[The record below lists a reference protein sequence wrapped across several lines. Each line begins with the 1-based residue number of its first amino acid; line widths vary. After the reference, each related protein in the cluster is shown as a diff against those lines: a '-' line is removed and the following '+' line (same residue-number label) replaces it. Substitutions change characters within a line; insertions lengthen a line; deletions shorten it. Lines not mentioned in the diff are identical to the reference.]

1 MTAAAPHA
9 GIAERGKELALRGA
23 HVEALQHYREAMRY
37 AAAAGA
43 PELFLRHYTQCA
55 LESLERLGAWDEV
68 LATCGRAREHYAAH
82 PPAHDVA
89 RKDLGSFMEREGV
102 VLLRQG
108 RAQAALE
115 RLDEAVRAARPCRL
129 PLAETLAGWLRA
141 GLHVTPDRLSR
152 ELDRHRYWSVRPGT
166 LRAHLAVPLPP
177 IPVP

>member
-1 MTAAAPHA
+1 VNTPPHA
-9 GIAERGKELALRGA
+9 GIAERGKQLALGGA

-37 AAAAGA
+37 AVGAGA

-82 PPAHDVA
+82 PPATDVA
-89 RKDLGSFMEREGV
+89 RKDLGSFLEREGV

-108 RAQAALE
+108 RHEQALE
-115 RLDEAVRAARPCRL
+115 RLAEAVQAARPSRL
-129 PLAETLAGWLRA
+129 PLAETLAGWLRG
-141 GLHVTPDRLSR
+141 GLQITADRLAR
-152 ELDRHRYWSVRPGT
+152 ELDRHRYWSVRAGT
-166 LRAHLAVPLPP
+166 VRAHLAVALPH